1 MRRPASPRPA
11 SRGRLGLRL
20 AVGVLAVLSMAPTA
34 GDVGGCGTTAKALD
48 RGVYGEARKDLDCQR
63 CEECGV
69 ANARCAR
76 ACDPK
81 SAPEIVLPV
90 TCRPLYRDGEVC
102 LRAIAAASC
111 DTFET
116 YVDEVAPAVPS
127 ECDFCKVPPEAPPPS
142 FGDAGPGVGAVVGE
156 GGT

>member
-1 MRRPASPRPA
+1 MLSV
-11 SRGRLGLRL
+11 
-20 AVGVLAVLSMAPTA
+20 AVAVLALLSMAPTS
-34 GDVGGCGTTAKALD
+34 GDVGGCGTTATLLD
-48 RGVYGEARKDLDCQR
+48 RTVYADARKDLDCKR

-69 ANARCAR
+69 ATERCVR

-81 SAPEIVLPV
+81 AASDIVLPV
-90 TCRPLYRDGEVC
+90 TCRPLYRDGQVC

-116 YVDEVAPAVPS
+116 YVDDVAPAVPT